1 MRRPDLVHW
10 RESEHPGGN
19 GFMSTQPTKAINNQ
33 LRGLSPRWIS
43 GWVAISYAVCAS
55 LYVIVSGRLLSYLVN
70 DPARLSEFQT
80 YKTLLLVAV
89 SAVLISELTYRAV
102 RKPRRGARVR
112 TDNGGAPTSLRSQIN
127 WLIVAVALPLV
138 CMLVYLIYGRARD
151 AAAAA
156 RETVQAAARVVAAD
170 SGRFIASNQQKLG
183 AVALR
188 VGAQGVPGA
197 CEPAFDYFTQLN
209 PEFTVLL
216 LWSPQGEVLCPAR
229 FKGTR
234 YADARRPDWLP
245 RTVASRKPMVSEP
258 YRGPLSGRWIT
269 VIAHPVFSA
278 SGELVG
284 VLDLSIDLGNFTP
297 VTAPVGSSVEVLAIL
312 DGRGR
317 VAATA
322 AATAASIDDASREQG
337 LVPLVAAN
345 QREGHALSRGADG
358 VERIYGFAPIAGTD
372 WVALAGVPVGK
383 VFEKA
388 NQSLVASMLLA
399 LAIVLLVSY
408 LSYRV
413 SLHIERPII
422 ITARTAQAVADGDM
436 SVRAPV
442 IGPAETRVVAR
453 QFNAMLDGRA
463 EAQKELQVLLE
474 QERLARGDAER
485 ARGELAGLRDN
496 LEIEVSQRTRELS
509 ERNREMETFSYS
521 VSHDVRTP
529 LRSIHGY
536 TSILVAEY
544 GERLDA
550 EGRLYL
556 KNIIDSVERM
566 DALTQ
571 GLLILA
577 QVSRSHLSLDPVD
590 LGAIARSVLDE
601 MRKADPER
609 NVTEFVADCEA
620 VRADAVLM
628 RTVLEN
634 LLGNAWKYTAN
645 RAHAEIEFGHAP
657 DAEGHTVYFVRD
669 NGAGFDMAFVGRLF
683 QPFQR
688 LHRTAEFPGTGIGL
702 ATVRRIIERHGGSIW
717 AQSVPQQ
724 GTTISFTLGL

>member
-1 MRRPDLVHW
+1 
-10 RESEHPGGN
+10 
-19 GFMSTQPTKAINNQ
+19 
-33 LRGLSPRWIS
+33 
-43 GWVAISYAVCAS
+43 
-55 LYVIVSGRLLSYLVN
+55 
-70 DPARLSEFQT
+70 
-80 YKTLLLVAV
+80 
-89 SAVLISELTYRAV
+89 
-102 RKPRRGARVR
+102 
-112 TDNGGAPTSLRSQIN
+112 
-127 WLIVAVALPLV
+127 
-138 CMLVYLIYGRARD
+138 
-151 AAAAA
+151 
-156 RETVQAAARVVAAD
+156 
-170 SGRFIASNQQKLG
+170 
-183 AVALR
+183 
-188 VGAQGVPGA
+188 
-197 CEPAFDYFTQLN
+197 
-209 PEFTVLL
+209 
-216 LWSPQGEVLCPAR
+216 
-229 FKGTR
+229 
-234 YADARRPDWLP
+234 
-245 RTVASRKPMVSEP
+245 MVSEP